1 MPLMVLTTSVL
12 TINANNLAQWT
23 SKNEI
28 TAEVEEKDVTVFTSL
43 GWKEVLGGIKSGNV
57 ALTVKNDFAASA
69 LDSIMW
75 PLFGTVV
82 PWTAKASSAAVSA
95 TNPLYSGSLLVK
107 QWTPITGSPGDVNEA
122 SYTYPTS
129 GTISRAVV

>member
-1 MPLMVLTTSVL
+1 MPLMVLTTAVL
-12 TINANNLAQWT
+12 TLNANNLAQWN
-23 SKNEI
+23 SKMEV

-57 ALTVKNDFAASA
+57 ALTVKNDFAAAA

-82 PWTAKASSAAVSA
+82 PWTAKASSAAVSS

-129 GTISRAVV
+129 GAITRAIV

>member
-1 MPLMVLTTSVL
+1 MPLMVLTTSL
-12 TINANNLAQWT
+12 LSINANALAQWC
-23 SKNEI
+23 SKMEV

-57 ALTVKNDFAASA
+57 AATLKNDFAVAA

-82 PWTAKASSAAVSA
+82 PWTAKATSGANSTS
-95 TNPLYSGSLLVK
+95 NPQYSGSLLVK
-107 QWTPITGSPGDVNEA
+107 NWTPISGSPGDVNEA
-122 SYTYPTS
+122 SYTWPTS
-129 GTISRAVV
+129 GAISRATT